1 MGELTMISKLAQKED
16 EWQAKA
22 TAAAIASARK
32 IVAIN
37 GGSFPATVLLG
48 KLSDQQWGW
57 IVTAAIFGWIETRCA
72 QAIAEGLDQ
81 EVAVRLTGLNPSP
94 CDVAAVNSIL
104 PLLADKAGIDWKLPL
119 SAWSKNDMTNFLLM
133 AVRLIDA
140 AAEARDSG
148 KIVRQPELDEKTGDP
163 IPF

>member
-1 MGELTMISKLAQKED
+1 MTTNSKLAQKDD

-22 TAAAIASARK
+22 TAAAVAGARK
-32 IVAIN
+32 IVALN

-57 IVTAAIFGWIETRCA
+57 IVAAAIFGWVETRCR

-81 EVAVRLTGLNPSP
+81 EAAVRLTGLNPSP
-94 CDVAAVNSIL
+94 GDVAAVTSIL
-104 PLLADKAGIDWKLPL
+104 PMLADKAGIDWELPL

-133 AVRLIDA
+133 ATRLIDA
-140 AAEARDSG
+140 AADACDSG
-148 KIVRQPELDEKTGDP
+148 KILRQTQPEFNEKTGDP

>member
-1 MGELTMISKLAQKED
+1 MAISSKLAQRDD

-22 TAAAIASARK
+22 TTAAIAGARK
-32 IVAIN
+32 IVALN

-57 IVTAAIFGWIETRCA
+57 IVTAAIFGWIETRCR
-72 QAIAEGLDQ
+72 QAIAEGLHQ
-81 EVAVRLTGLNPSP
+81 EAAVRLTGLNPSP

-104 PLLADKAGIDWKLPL
+104 PLLADKAGVDWELPL

-140 AAEARDSG
+140 AADARDSG
-148 KIVRQPELDEKTGDP
+148 KILRQTQPEFDEKTGDP